1 MNKHRY
7 TPERIVYEK
16 LTFSIPLYQRLFTWE
31 DSQVEGL
38 LYDLKRH
45 FENNGEESPYYI
57 GMLSCIANNGYDL
70 IDGQQRL
77 TVTTLMGIVLK
88 KYAKEWNDFLK
99 DGERLNFTA
108 RSHDKEYLR
117 RKITGEKTEIIN
129 EKMENGIRC
138 ISNFMER
145 SGNFSSDDERENYA
159 RNVYKNLSFFF
170 SELPT
175 YYASHPSSLNKY
187 FEAMNISGK
196 GLEQHEILKVE
207 LLKGQNNQ
215 EHLTRIWNLVADM
228 SRPIIRKSQDE
239 TEEEYLKKYE
249 TAINSCRNKAF
260 DAVVDSNKKQLDNE
274 DNTEIGAI
282 EPERHTFNHDNNDD
296 SDRALISFPEL
307 LMMVYDIY
315 YNLNGSYSFYREE
328 LLNVY
333 KEHKIDDIPDFYHQL
348 LFYRLLLDYYII
360 HKEGEGTVNKYT
372 LTFGEGTARKQVE
385 QYQSMLYVAQT
396 PFYNWIKPIL
406 IKLHNERVD
415 SSETLLKWLKD
426 IDDNKLHKELKALD
440 DMTYDKG
447 IDRYWFW
454 RLDYYLWERREEYFP
469 DKADQE
475 IVSTY
480 TFHTNRSIEHLHPQ
494 HQTNNTEWSEADIH
508 SFGNLAMISQSFN
521 SEQSD
526 DPVQVKFARIAEQA
540 STHSLQSLK
549 LFLMYLDA
557 KKNPEG
563 WTQEV
568 KNQHQEEMYTLLV
581 DSKRAQKDL

>member
-7 TPERIVYEK
+7 TPERIVNEG

-38 LYDLKRH
+38 LFDLKRH

-88 KYAKEWNDFLK
+88 KYAEEWNDFLK

-108 RSHDKEYLR
+108 RSHDKEYLL
-117 RKITGEKTEIIN
+117 RKIRDEKTEDTN

-228 SRPIIRKSQDE
+228 SRPVIRKSENE
-239 TEEEYLKKYE
+239 TEEDYWKKYE
-249 TAINSCRNKAF
+249 TAINSCRDKDF

-315 YNLNGSYSFYREE
+315 CDLNGSYSFYREE

-348 LFYRLLLDYYII
+348 LYYRLLLDYYII

-396 PFYNWIKPIL
+396 PFYNWIKPVL

-426 IDDNKLHKELKALD
+426 IDDNELHKDLKALD
-440 DMTYDKG
+440 NMTYDKG

-475 IVSTY
+475 IVSSY

-526 DPVQVKFARIAEQA
+526 DPV
-540 STHSLQSLK
+540 
-549 LFLMYLDA
+549 
-557 KKNPEG
+557 
-563 WTQEV
+563 
-568 KNQHQEEMYTLLV
+568 
-581 DSKRAQKDL
+581 

>member
-7 TPERIVYEK
+7 TPERIEK
-16 LTFSIPLYQRLFTWE
+16 EELTFSIPLYQRLFTWE

-38 LYDLKRH
+38 LFDLKHH

-88 KYAKEWNDFLK
+88 KYAEEWDDFLNG
-99 DGERLNFTA
+99 GERLNFTA

-117 RKITGEKTEIIN
+117 RKIKDEKTEIIN
-129 EKMENGIRC
+129 EKMENGI
-138 ISNFMER
+138 
-145 SGNFSSDDERENYA
+145 
-159 RNVYKNLSFFF
+159 
-170 SELPT
+170 P
-175 YYASHPSSLNKY
+175 LNKY
-187 FEAMNISGK
+187 FEAMNITGK

-249 TAINSCRNKAF
+249 TAINSCRDKAF
-260 DAVVDSNKKQLDNE
+260 DAVVMSDNTQPDNE

-282 EPERHTFNHDNNDD
+282 EPERHTFNHDNHDD

-315 YNLNGSYSFYREE
+315 HDLNGSYSFYREE

-333 KEHKIDDIPDFYHQL
+333 KEHKIEDIPDFYHQL
-348 LFYRLLLDYYII
+348 LYYRLLLDYYII

-396 PFYNWIKPIL
+396 PFYNWIKPVL

-426 IDDNKLHKELKALD
+426 IDNNELHKELKALA

-447 IDRYWFW
+447 VDRYWFW

-475 IVSTY
+475 IVNTY
-480 TFHTNRSIEHLHPQ
+480 MFRANRSIEHLHPQ

-540 STHSLQSLK
+540 STRSLQSLK
-549 LFLMYLDA
+549 LFRMYLDA

-568 KNQHQEEMYTLLV
+568 KNRHQKKMYTLLV
-581 DSKRAQKDL
+581 DSKRAQKVL